1 MIDVLLSFPKMKAI
15 FSDILF
21 LFLSKGEKCVQR
33 RFIVF
38 QQTSYWQKRINHK
51 MAFYRI
57 AVVLPQKRELIRVH
71 LFLPPPKN
79 SLDSCGQL
87 INDQFLL
94 KV

>member
-21 LFLSKGEKCVQR
+21 LFLSKEEKCVQR

-57 AVVLPQKRELIRVH
+57 AVVPQKRELIRVD